1 MAIEGLEP
9 VPAPTAVEA
18 ANWGR
23 RFGAWIIDS
32 IITGIPTGLYVFS
45 RMMREFADAGIFQS
59 TTPPDPEEIAEIT
72 NLVMDDLLYVGLI
85 STIIATVYFVVMHGA
100 VGRTLGKMALGIKV
114 IKDDGTRCD
123 FAAAFRRAVVYPIGG
138 GVPYIG
144 GIVTLLNGLWP
155 LWDDKHQSL
164 GDKLAG
170 TYVVRKD
177 PVARP
182 VVPLAPPPQAP
193 PPAV

>member
-1 MAIEGLEP
+1 MAIEGLD
-9 VPAPTAVEA
+9 PAPTPTVVEA

-23 RFGAWIIDS
+23 RFGAWIIDA
-32 IITGIPTGLYVFS
+32 IITGIPTSIYIFS
-45 RMMREFADAGIFQS
+45 KMMREFADAGIFQS
-59 TTPPDPEEIAEIT
+59 TTPPDPEEIAELT
-72 NLVMDDLLYVGLI
+72 NLVMDDLLFVGLI
-85 STIIATVYFVVMHGA
+85 STIIATVYFVLMHGA
-100 VGRTLGKMALGIKV
+100 VGRTLGKMAVGIKV

-182 VVPLAPPPQAP
+182 VVPPAPPPQTP
-193 PPAV
+193 PPAD